1 MSDKKDD
8 VTVGAPRKRPSGL
21 GRGLSALFGDAATE
35 SPVMAGRS
43 ASSAPTRS
51 PAAAAA
57 PLPTLSLTGD
67 SVQHVPVGAIHP
79 LPGQPRRKF
88 DELAIAELAE
98 SISLRGVLQPIIVRR
113 APDGNGFQL
122 VAGERRWR
130 AAQVAGLHQVPALV
144 RDLDD
149 AATYEIALVE
159 NIQRQDLNA
168 IEEAS
173 AYRKLIDD
181 FGHNQEALA
190 RLVGKSRSHVANLMR
205 LLELPEI
212 VQSLV
217 GDGALAMGHA
227 RALIGVKD
235 ASAIADRVV
244 KEGLSVRAV
253 EGLVREG
260 KSPPRLLDGPP
271 TAGKDRDAD
280 ILAVERHLSE
290 LLGIGASIQ
299 YLGEGKGSLTLKFAT
314 LDQLDMICQRLS
326 GEAI

>member
-1 MSDKKDD
+1 MFDTEKDSTS
-8 VTVGAPRKRPSGL
+8 VVPRKRPSGL
-21 GRGLSALFGDAATE
+21 GRGLSALFGDAAVE
-35 SPVMAGRS
+35 SPVQPVSTPQVSAGYVER
-43 ASSAPTRS
+43 
-51 PAAAAA
+51 PATAENSRA
-57 PLPTLSLTGD
+57 TGD
-67 SVQHVPVGAIHP
+67 SVQHVPVNAIHP

-88 DELAIAELAE
+88 DETAISELAE
-98 SISLRGVLQPIIVRR
+98 SIKLRGVLQPIIVRR
-113 APDGNGFQL
+113 SPDGDGYQL

-130 AAQVAGLHQVPALV
+130 ASQSAGLDHVPALV

-173 AYRKLIDD
+173 AYRKLIED

-205 LLELPEI
+205 LLDLPDS
-212 VQSLV
+212 VQTLV

-227 RALIGVKD
+227 RALIGVE
-235 ASAIADRVV
+235 SAADIAQRVV

-253 EGLVREG
+253 ETLVREG
-260 KSPPRLLDGPP
+260 KGASTTKAPRAETIP
-271 TAGKDRDAD
+271 AERDAD
-280 ILAVERHLSE
+280 IQAVERHLSE
-290 LLGIGASIQ
+290 LLGIAASIQ
-299 YLGEGKGSLTLKFAT
+299 YFGDGKGALTLKFGT

-326 GEAI
+326 GESI

>member
-1 MSDKKDD
+1 MSDTEKDATS
-8 VTVGAPRKRPSGL
+8 VVPRKRPSGL
-21 GRGLSALFGDAATE
+21 GRGLSALFGDAAVE
-35 SPVMAGRS
+35 SPVQPVSTPQVSAGYVER
-43 ASSAPTRS
+43 
-51 PAAAAA
+51 PATTENSRA
-57 PLPTLSLTGD
+57 TGD
-67 SVQHVPVGAIHP
+67 SVQHVPVNAIHP

-88 DELAIAELAE
+88 DETAISELAE
-98 SISLRGVLQPIIVRR
+98 SIKLRGVLQPIIVRR
-113 APDGNGFQL
+113 SPDGDGYQL

-130 AAQVAGLHQVPALV
+130 ASQSAGLDHVPALV

-205 LLELPEI
+205 LLDLPDS
-212 VQSLV
+212 VQTLV

-227 RALIGVKD
+227 RALIGVE
-235 ASAIADRVV
+235 SAADIAQRVV

-253 EGLVREG
+253 ETLVREG
-260 KSPPRLLDGPP
+260 KGASTTKAPRAETIP
-271 TAGKDRDAD
+271 AERDAD
-280 ILAVERHLSE
+280 IQAVERHLSE
-290 LLGIGASIQ
+290 LLGIAASIQ
-299 YLGEGKGSLTLKFAT
+299 YFGDGKGALTLKFGT

-326 GEAI
+326 GESI

>member
-1 MSDKKDD
+1 MAEKKEDLIA
-8 VTVGAPRKRPSGL
+8 APTRKRPSGL

-35 SPVMAGRS
+35 SPVMAGNAMAMPSTGRPS
-43 ASSAPTRS
+43 PAPIASSY
-51 PAAAAA
+51 PA
-57 PLPTLSLTGD
+57 TGD
-67 SVQHVPVGAIHP
+67 SVQYVPVGAIHP

-98 SISLRGVLQPIIVRR
+98 SIGLRGVLQPIIVRR
-113 APDGNGFQL
+113 APDGDGFQL

-130 AAQVAGLHQVPALV
+130 AAQVAGLHQIPALV

-205 LLELPEI
+205 LLDLPEN

-217 GDGALAMGHA
+217 GDGLLAMGHA
-227 RALIGVKD
+227 RALIGVD
-235 ASAIADRVV
+235 EASNIAARVV
-244 KEGLSVRAV
+244 KESLSVRAV
-253 EGLVREG
+253 EGLVRESKAPSKAEG
-260 KSPPRLLDGPP
+260 SGAPK
-271 TAGKDRDAD
+271 AAKARDAD

-290 LLGIGASIQ
+290 LLGIGAAIQ
-299 YLGEGKGSLTLKFAT
+299 YYGDGKGSLTLKFAT

-326 GEAI
+326 GEVI

>member
-1 MSDKKDD
+1 MSDTEKNAAS
-8 VTVGAPRKRPSGL
+8 VVPRKRPSGL
-21 GRGLSALFGDAATE
+21 GRGLSALFGDAAVE
-35 SPVMAGRS
+35 SPVQPIASPQVSAGYVEQ
-43 ASSAPTRS
+43 
-51 PAAAAA
+51 PAIAENNRA
-57 PLPTLSLTGD
+57 TGD
-67 SVQHVPVGAIHP
+67 SVQHVPVNAIHP

-88 DELAIAELAE
+88 DETAISELAE
-98 SISLRGVLQPIIVRR
+98 SIKLRGVLQPIIVRR
-113 APDGNGFQL
+113 SPDGDGYQL

-130 AAQVAGLHQVPALV
+130 ASQSAGLDHVPALV

-173 AYRKLIDD
+173 AYRKLIED

-205 LLELPEI
+205 LLDLPES
-212 VQSLV
+212 VQILV

-227 RALIGVKD
+227 RALIGVE
-235 ASAIADRVV
+235 SAADIAQRVV

-253 EGLVREG
+253 ETLVREG
-260 KSPPRLLDGPP
+260 KGASTTKAPRTEAIP
-271 TAGKDRDAD
+271 AERDAD
-280 ILAVERHLSE
+280 IQAVERHLSE
-290 LLGIGASIQ
+290 LLGIAASIQ
-299 YLGEGKGSLTLKFAT
+299 YFGDGKGALTLKFGT

-326 GEAI
+326 GESI